1 MTYVITQSCC
11 KDASCVAVCPVD
23 CIGPA
28 GAPGESTDS
37 EMLYI
42 DPAACIDCGA
52 CVQECPV
59 GAIYHEDEVPLGQQR
74 FLDINARYFQL
85 HPLAAGPPAP
95 RRDHAPVRPG
105 SLRVAI
111 VGAGPAGCYTAGELT
126 RIGGVQ
132 VAMFERLPTPYGLL
146 RAGVAPDHQHTKAIA
161 DLFDTALSHPQ
172 LQCHFNVEVGR
183 DLTHHELLA
192 HHHAVI
198 YATGASLSR
207 DLGLPG
213 EHLPGSHTAAEFVGW
228 YNGHPDHA
236 DAEFALSG
244 QRAVIIGNGNVALDI
259 ARIMLTESDELARTD
274 IAQHAVDALSTSA
287 IREVV
292 ILARRG
298 LRDAAFSVGEFLALG
313 DLDGVDV
320 IIEGADLRDD
330 AGDDDAE
337 TALKLD
343 IAREFAQ
350 RTPTSTHKRIV
361 FRFLTTPVEVI
372 GDGRVAGLHVRTPDG
387 HATVIEASLLLRSI
401 GYRSTPIP
409 GVPFDPAS
417 DRVPHD
423 NGRVHDRDG
432 HPAPGIYVTGWVK
445 RGPRGVIGTN
455 RACAEQ
461 TVAQLWTDFDNGLLT
476 QDIGEPTALADLLA
490 ERGVHPL
497 AWQDWCAIDTAE
509 RQRGLDRFRPRDKF
523 VRIADA
529 LAAAKK

>member
-23 CIGPA
+23 CIGPI
-28 GAPGESTDS
+28 GAPGGSTDS

-59 GAIYHEDEVPLGQQR
+59 GAIYHQDEVPPGQQR

-85 HPLAAGPPAP
+85 HPSAAGPPAP
-95 RRDHAPVRPG
+95 RRDHAPVLPG

-111 VGAGPAGCYTAGELT
+111 VGAGPAGCYAAGELI
-126 RIGGVQ
+126 RIDGVQ

-161 DLFDTALSHPQ
+161 DLFDTTLSHPR
-172 LQCHFNVEVGR
+172 LQCHLNVAVGR

-198 YATGASLSR
+198 YATGASTSR

-236 DAEFALSG
+236 DAEFDLSG

-259 ARIMLTESDELARTD
+259 ARIMLTEPDALARTD

-320 IIEGADLRDD
+320 VIEDADLEDTP
-330 AGDDDAE
+330 GDDAE
-337 TALKLD
+337 TALKVD
-343 IAREFAQ
+343 IAREFAH
-350 RTPTSTHKRIV
+350 RTPTPTRKRIV
-361 FRFLTTPVEVI
+361 FRFLATPVEIV
-372 GDGRVAGLHVRTPDG
+372 GDTRVEALHVRGPGG
-387 HATVIEASLLLRSI
+387 HTVVIEASLLLRSI

-417 DRVPHD
+417 GRIPHG
-423 NGRVHDRDG
+423 NGRVHDHDG
-432 HPAPGIYVTGWVK
+432 KPTPGIYVAGWIK
-445 RGPRGVIGTN
+445 RGPQGVIGTN

-461 TVAQLWTDFDNGLLT
+461 TVTRLWTDFDNGLLT
-476 QDIGEPTALADLLA
+476 RDIGEPTALADLLA

-497 AWQDWCAIDTAE
+497 SWQDWCAIEAAE
-509 RQRGLDRFRPRDKF
+509 RQRGLHSSRPRAKF

-529 LAAAKK
+529 LAAAQK

>member
-23 CIGPA
+23 CIGPV

-85 HPLAAGPPAP
+85 HPSAAGPPAP

-244 QRAVIIGNGNVALDI
+244 QRAVIIGNGNVALDV
-259 ARIMLTESDELARTD
+259 ARIMLTEPDELARTD

-320 IIEGADLRDD
+320 IIEGADMGDD

-337 TALKLD
+337 TALKVD

-372 GDGRVAGLHVRTPDG
+372 GGGSVAGLHVRTPDG

-417 DRVPHD
+417 GRVPND
-423 NGRVHDRDG
+423 DGRVYDRDG

-461 TVAQLWTDFDNGLLT
+461 TVAQLWADFDNGLLT
-476 QDIGEPTALADLLA
+476 RDIGEPTAISGLLA

-523 VRIADA
+523 VRVADA

>member
-23 CIGPA
+23 CIGPI
-28 GAPGESTDS
+28 GAPGGSTDS

-59 GAIYHEDEVPLGQQR
+59 GAIYHQDEVPPGQQR
-74 FLDINARYFQL
+74 FVDINARYFQL
-85 HPLAAGPPAP
+85 PPSAAGPPAP
-95 RRDHAPVRPG
+95 RRDHAPVLPG

-111 VGAGPAGCYTAGELT
+111 VGAGPAGCYAAGELI
-126 RIGGVQ
+126 RIDGVQ

-161 DLFDTALSHPQ
+161 DLFDTTLSHPR
-172 LQCHFNVEVGR
+172 LQCHLNVAVGR

-198 YATGASLSR
+198 YATGASTSR

-236 DAEFALSG
+236 DAEFDLSG

-259 ARIMLTESDELARTD
+259 ARIMLTEPDALARTD
-274 IAQHAVDALSTSA
+274 IAQHAVDGLSTSA

-320 IIEGADLRDD
+320 VIEDADLEDTP
-330 AGDDDAE
+330 GDDAE
-337 TALKLD
+337 TALKVD
-343 IAREFAQ
+343 IAREFAH
-350 RTPTSTHKRIV
+350 RTPTPTRKRIV
-361 FRFLTTPVEVI
+361 FRFLTTPVEIV
-372 GDGRVAGLHVRTPDG
+372 GDTRVEALHVRGPGG
-387 HATVIEASLLLRSI
+387 HTVVIETSLLLRSI

-417 DRVPHD
+417 GRIPHG
-423 NGRVHDRDG
+423 NGRVHDHDG
-432 HPAPGIYVTGWVK
+432 KPTPGVYVTGWIK
-445 RGPRGVIGTN
+445 RGPQGVIGTN

-461 TVAQLWTDFDNGLLT
+461 TVTRLWTDFDNGLLT
-476 QDIGEPTALADLLA
+476 RDIGEPTALADLLA

-497 AWQDWCAIDTAE
+497 SWQDWCAIEAAE
-509 RQRGLDRFRPRDKF
+509 RQRGLHSSRPRAKF

-529 LAAAKK
+529 LAAAQK

>member
-23 CIGPA
+23 CIGPI
-28 GAPGESTDS
+28 GAPGGSTDS

-59 GAIYHEDEVPLGQQR
+59 GAIYHQDEVPPGQQR
-74 FLDINARYFQL
+74 FVDINARYFQL
-85 HPLAAGPPAP
+85 HPSAAGPPAP
-95 RRDHAPVRPG
+95 RRDHAPVLPG

-111 VGAGPAGCYTAGELT
+111 VGAGPAGCYAAGELI
-126 RIGGVQ
+126 RIDGVQ

-161 DLFDTALSHPQ
+161 DLFDTTLSHPR
-172 LQCHFNVEVGR
+172 LQCHLNVAVGR

-198 YATGASLSR
+198 YATGASTSR

-236 DAEFALSG
+236 DAEFDLSG

-259 ARIMLTESDELARTD
+259 ARIMLTEPDALARTD
-274 IAQHAVDALSTSA
+274 IAQHAVDGLSTSA

-320 IIEGADLRDD
+320 VIEDADLEDTP
-330 AGDDDAE
+330 GDDAE
-337 TALKLD
+337 TALKVD
-343 IAREFAQ
+343 IAREFAH
-350 RTPTSTHKRIV
+350 RTPTPTRKRIV
-361 FRFLTTPVEVI
+361 FRFLTTPVEIV
-372 GDGRVAGLHVRTPDG
+372 GDTRVEALHVRGPGG
-387 HATVIEASLLLRSI
+387 HTVVIETSLLLRSI

-417 DRVPHD
+417 GRIPHG
-423 NGRVHDRDG
+423 NGRVHDHDG
-432 HPAPGIYVTGWVK
+432 KPTPGVYVTGWIK
-445 RGPRGVIGTN
+445 RGPQGVIGTN

-461 TVAQLWTDFDNGLLT
+461 TVTRLWTDFDNGLLT
-476 QDIGEPTALADLLA
+476 RDIGEPTALADLLA

-497 AWQDWCAIDTAE
+497 SWQDWCAIEAAE
-509 RQRGLDRFRPRDKF
+509 RQRGLHSSRPRAKF

-529 LAAAKK
+529 LAAAQK

>member
-23 CIGPA
+23 CIGPI
-28 GAPGESTDS
+28 GAPGGSTDS

-59 GAIYHEDEVPLGQQR
+59 GAIYHQDEVPPGQQR
-74 FLDINARYFQL
+74 FVDINARYFQL
-85 HPLAAGPPAP
+85 HPSAAGPPAP
-95 RRDHAPVRPG
+95 RRDHAPVLPG

-111 VGAGPAGCYTAGELT
+111 VGAGPAGCYAAGELI
-126 RIGGVQ
+126 RIDGVQ

-161 DLFDTALSHPQ
+161 DLFDTTLSHPR
-172 LQCHFNVEVGR
+172 LQCHLNVAVGR

-198 YATGASLSR
+198 YATGASTSR

-236 DAEFALSG
+236 DAEFDLSG

-259 ARIMLTESDELARTD
+259 ARIMLTEPDALARTD
-274 IAQHAVDALSTSA
+274 IAQHAVDGLSTSA

-320 IIEGADLRDD
+320 IIEDADLEDTP
-330 AGDDDAE
+330 GDDAE
-337 TALKLD
+337 TALKVD
-343 IAREFAQ
+343 IAREFAH
-350 RTPTSTHKRIV
+350 RTPTPTRKRIV
-361 FRFLTTPVEVI
+361 FRFLTTPVEIV
-372 GDGRVAGLHVRTPDG
+372 GDTRVEALHVRGPGG
-387 HATVIEASLLLRSI
+387 HTVVIETSLLLRSI

-417 DRVPHD
+417 GRIPHG
-423 NGRVHDRDG
+423 NGRVHDHDG
-432 HPAPGIYVTGWVK
+432 KPTPGIYVTGWIK
-445 RGPRGVIGTN
+445 RGPQGVIGTN

-461 TVAQLWTDFDNGLLT
+461 TVTRLWTDFDNGLLT
-476 QDIGEPTALADLLA
+476 RDIGEPTALADLLA

-497 AWQDWCAIDTAE
+497 SWQDWCAIEAAE
-509 RQRGLDRFRPRDKF
+509 RQRGLHSSRPRAKF

-529 LAAAKK
+529 LAAAQK

>member
-23 CIGPA
+23 CIGPI
-28 GAPGESTDS
+28 GAPGGSTDS

-59 GAIYHEDEVPLGQQR
+59 GAIYHQDEVPPGQQR
-74 FLDINARYFQL
+74 FVDINARYFQL
-85 HPLAAGPPAP
+85 HPSAAGPPAP
-95 RRDHAPVRPG
+95 RRDHAPVLPG

-111 VGAGPAGCYTAGELT
+111 VGAGPAGCYAAGELI
-126 RIGGVQ
+126 RIDGVQ

-161 DLFDTALSHPQ
+161 DLFDTTLSHPR
-172 LQCHFNVEVGR
+172 LQCHLNVAVGR

-198 YATGASLSR
+198 YATGASTSR

-236 DAEFALSG
+236 DAEFDLSG

-259 ARIMLTESDELARTD
+259 ARIMLTEPDALARTD
-274 IAQHAVDALSTSA
+274 IAQHAVDGLSTSA

-320 IIEGADLRDD
+320 VIEDADLEDTP
-330 AGDDDAE
+330 GDDAE
-337 TALKLD
+337 TALKVD
-343 IAREFAQ
+343 IAREFAH
-350 RTPTSTHKRIV
+350 RTPTPTRKRIV
-361 FRFLTTPVEVI
+361 FRFLTTPVEIV
-372 GDGRVAGLHVRTPDG
+372 GDTRVEALHVRGPGG
-387 HATVIEASLLLRSI
+387 HTVVIETSLLLRSI

-417 DRVPHD
+417 GRIPHG
-423 NGRVHDRDG
+423 NGRVHDHDG
-432 HPAPGIYVTGWVK
+432 KPTPGIYVTGWIK
-445 RGPRGVIGTN
+445 RGPQGVIGTN

-461 TVAQLWTDFDNGLLT
+461 TVTRLWTDFDNGLLT
-476 QDIGEPTALADLLA
+476 RDIGEPTALADLLA

-497 AWQDWCAIDTAE
+497 SWQDWCAIEAAE
-509 RQRGLDRFRPRDKF
+509 RQRGLHSSRPRAKF

-529 LAAAKK
+529 LAAAQK

>member
-1 MTYVITQSCC
+1 
-11 KDASCVAVCPVD
+11 
-23 CIGPA
+23 
-28 GAPGESTDS
+28 
-37 EMLYI
+37 
-42 DPAACIDCGA
+42 CIDCGA

-59 GAIYHEDEVPLGQQR
+59 GAIYHQDEVPPGQQR
-74 FLDINARYFQL
+74 FVDINARYFQL
-85 HPLAAGPPAP
+85 HPSAAGPPAP
-95 RRDHAPVRPG
+95 RRDHAPVLPG

-111 VGAGPAGCYTAGELT
+111 VGAGPAGCYAAGELI
-126 RIGGVQ
+126 RIDGVQ

-161 DLFDTALSHPQ
+161 DLFDTTLSHPR
-172 LQCHFNVEVGR
+172 LQCHLNVAVGR

-198 YATGASLSR
+198 YATGASTSR

-236 DAEFALSG
+236 DAEFDLSG

-259 ARIMLTESDELARTD
+259 ARIMLTEPDALARTD
-274 IAQHAVDALSTSA
+274 IAQHAVDGLSTSA

-320 IIEGADLRDD
+320 VIEDADLEDTP
-330 AGDDDAE
+330 GDDAE
-337 TALKLD
+337 TALKVD
-343 IAREFAQ
+343 IAREFAH
-350 RTPTSTHKRIV
+350 RTPTPTRKRIV
-361 FRFLTTPVEVI
+361 FRFLTTPVEIV
-372 GDGRVAGLHVRTPDG
+372 GDTRVEALHVRGPGG
-387 HATVIEASLLLRSI
+387 HTVVIETSLLLRSI

-417 DRVPHD
+417 GRIPHG
-423 NGRVHDRDG
+423 NGRVHDHDG
-432 HPAPGIYVTGWVK
+432 KPTPGIYVTGWIK
-445 RGPRGVIGTN
+445 RGPQGVIGTN

-461 TVAQLWTDFDNGLLT
+461 TVTRLWTDFDNGLLT
-476 QDIGEPTALADLLA
+476 RDIGEPTALADLLA

-497 AWQDWCAIDTAE
+497 SWQDWCAIEAAE
-509 RQRGLDRFRPRDKF
+509 RQRGLHSSRPRAKF

-529 LAAAKK
+529 LAAAQK

>member
-23 CIGPA
+23 CIGPV
-28 GAPGESTDS
+28 GAPGESTDA

-42 DPAACIDCGA
+42 DPAVCIDCGA

-59 GAIYHEDEVPLGQQR
+59 GAIYHEDELPPGQQR
-74 FLDINARYFQL
+74 FRDINARYFTH
-85 HPLAAGPPAP
+85 HPSAGNPPAP
-95 RRDHAPVRPG
+95 RREHPPVRPG

-111 VGAGPAGCYTAGELT
+111 VGAGPAGCYTAAELL
-126 RIGGVQ
+126 GVDGVQ

-146 RAGVAPDHQHTKAIA
+146 RAGVAPDHQQTKAI
-161 DLFDTALSHPQ
+161 DELFDTALSHPRMR
-172 LQCHFNVEVGR
+172 CHFNVEVGR

-198 YATGASLSR
+198 YATGASTSR

-236 DAEFALSG
+236 DAEFDLSG
-244 QRAVIIGNGNVALDI
+244 RRAVIIGNGNVALDV
-259 ARIMLTESDELARTD
+259 ARIMLADPKSLAATD
-274 IAQHAVDALSTSA
+274 IAQHALDALSTSA
-287 IREVV
+287 VQEVV

-320 IIEGADLRDD
+320 IIDSNDLHDEP
-330 AGDDDAE
+330 GDDAE
-337 TALKLD
+337 TTLKVD

-350 RTPTSTHKRIV
+350 RLPAPTDKRIV
-361 FRFLTTPVEVI
+361 FRFQLSPVEVI
-372 GDGRVAGLHVRTPDG
+372 GDSRVEGLRVRGPDG
-387 HATVIEASLLLRSI
+387 HTVVIETSLVLRSI
-401 GYRSTPIP
+401 GYRSTPVP
-409 GVPFDPAS
+409 GVPFDSAIG
-417 DRVPHD
+417 RVPNYD
-423 NGRVHDRDG
+423 GRVHEDNG
-432 HPAPGIYVTGWVK
+432 QLAPGIYVTGWAK

-455 RACAEQ
+455 RSCAEQ
-461 TVAQLWTDFDNGLLT
+461 TVTQLWTDFDSGLLT
-476 QDIGEPTALADLLA
+476 RDIGEPTALVDLLT

-497 AWQDWCAIDTAE
+497 AWQDWRAIDTAE
-509 RQRGLDRFRPRDKF
+509 RQRGLDMSRPRVKF
-523 VRIADA
+523 VHIADA
-529 LAAAKK
+529 LAAAEK

>member
-23 CIGPA
+23 CIGPI
-28 GAPGESTDS
+28 GAPGGSTDS

-59 GAIYHEDEVPLGQQR
+59 GAIYHQDEVPPGQQR
-74 FLDINARYFQL
+74 FVDINARYFQL
-85 HPLAAGPPAP
+85 HPSAAGPPAP
-95 RRDHAPVRPG
+95 RRDHAPVLPG

-111 VGAGPAGCYTAGELT
+111 VGAGPAGCYAAGELI
-126 RIGGVQ
+126 RIDGVQ

-161 DLFDTALSHPQ
+161 DLFDTTLSHPR
-172 LQCHFNVEVGR
+172 LQCHLNVAVGR

-198 YATGASLSR
+198 YATGASTSR

-236 DAEFALSG
+236 DAKFDLSG

-259 ARIMLTESDELARTD
+259 ARIMLTEPDALARTD
-274 IAQHAVDALSTSA
+274 IAQHAVDGLSTSA

-320 IIEGADLRDD
+320 VIEDADLEDTP
-330 AGDDDAE
+330 GDDAE
-337 TALKLD
+337 TALKVD
-343 IAREFAQ
+343 IAREFAH
-350 RTPTSTHKRIV
+350 RTPTPTRKRIV
-361 FRFLTTPVEVI
+361 FRFLTTPVEIV
-372 GDGRVAGLHVRTPDG
+372 GDTRVEALHVRGPGG
-387 HATVIEASLLLRSI
+387 HTVVIETSLLLRSI

-417 DRVPHD
+417 GRIPHG
-423 NGRVHDRDG
+423 NGRVHDHDG
-432 HPAPGIYVTGWVK
+432 KPTPGVYVTGWIK
-445 RGPRGVIGTN
+445 RGPQGVIGTN

-461 TVAQLWTDFDNGLLT
+461 TVTRLWTDFDNGLLT
-476 QDIGEPTALADLLA
+476 RDIGEPTALADLLA

-497 AWQDWCAIDTAE
+497 SWQDWCAIEAAE
-509 RQRGLDRFRPRDKF
+509 RQRGLHSSRPRAKF

-529 LAAAKK
+529 LAAAQK

>member
-23 CIGPA
+23 CIGPI
-28 GAPGESTDS
+28 GAPGGSTDS

-59 GAIYHEDEVPLGQQR
+59 GAIYHQDEVPPGQQR
-74 FLDINARYFQL
+74 FVDINARYFQL
-85 HPLAAGPPAP
+85 HPSAAGPPAP
-95 RRDHAPVRPG
+95 RRDHAPVLPG

-111 VGAGPAGCYTAGELT
+111 VGAGPAGCYAAGELI
-126 RIGGVQ
+126 RIDGVQ

-161 DLFDTALSHPQ
+161 DLFDTTLSHPR
-172 LQCHFNVEVGR
+172 LQCHLNVAVGR

-198 YATGASLSR
+198 YATGASTSR

-236 DAEFALSG
+236 DAEFDLSG

-259 ARIMLTESDELARTD
+259 ARIMLTEPDELARTD

-320 IIEGADLRDD
+320 IIEDADLEDTP
-330 AGDDDAE
+330 GDDAE
-337 TALKLD
+337 TALKVD
-343 IAREFAQ
+343 IAREFAH
-350 RTPTSTHKRIV
+350 RTPTPTRKRIV
-361 FRFLTTPVEVI
+361 FRFLTTPVEIV
-372 GDGRVAGLHVRTPDG
+372 GDTRVEALHVRGPGG
-387 HATVIEASLLLRSI
+387 HTVVIETSLLLRSI

-417 DRVPHD
+417 GRIPHG
-423 NGRVHDRDG
+423 NGRVHDHDG
-432 HPAPGIYVTGWVK
+432 KPTPGVYVTGWIK
-445 RGPRGVIGTN
+445 RGPQGVIGTN

-461 TVAQLWTDFDNGLLT
+461 TVTRLWTDFDNGLLT
-476 QDIGEPTALADLLA
+476 RDIGEPTALADLLA

-497 AWQDWCAIDTAE
+497 SWQDWCAIEAAE
-509 RQRGLDRFRPRDKF
+509 RQRGLHSSRPRAKF

-529 LAAAKK
+529 LAAAQK

>member
-1 MTYVITQSCC
+1 
-11 KDASCVAVCPVD
+11 
-23 CIGPA
+23 
-28 GAPGESTDS
+28 
-37 EMLYI
+37 MLYI

-59 GAIYHEDEVPLGQQR
+59 GAIYHQDEVPPGQQR
-74 FLDINARYFQL
+74 FVDINARYFQL
-85 HPLAAGPPAP
+85 HPSAAGPPAP
-95 RRDHAPVRPG
+95 RRDHAPVLPG

-111 VGAGPAGCYTAGELT
+111 VGAGPAGCYAAGELI
-126 RIGGVQ
+126 RIDGVQ

-161 DLFDTALSHPQ
+161 DLFDTTLSHPR
-172 LQCHFNVEVGR
+172 LQCHLNVAVGR

-198 YATGASLSR
+198 YATGASTSR

-236 DAEFALSG
+236 DAKFDLSG

-259 ARIMLTESDELARTD
+259 ARIMLTEPDALARTD
-274 IAQHAVDALSTSA
+274 IAQHAVDGLSTSA

-320 IIEGADLRDD
+320 VIEDADLEDTP
-330 AGDDDAE
+330 GDDAE
-337 TALKLD
+337 TALKVD
-343 IAREFAQ
+343 IAREFAH
-350 RTPTSTHKRIV
+350 RTPTPTRKRIV
-361 FRFLTTPVEVI
+361 FRFLTTPVEIV
-372 GDGRVAGLHVRTPDG
+372 GDTRVEALHVRGPGG
-387 HATVIEASLLLRSI
+387 HTVVIETSLLLRSI

-417 DRVPHD
+417 GRIPHG
-423 NGRVHDRDG
+423 NGRVHDHDG
-432 HPAPGIYVTGWVK
+432 KPTPGIYVTGWIK
-445 RGPRGVIGTN
+445 RGPQGVIGTN

-461 TVAQLWTDFDNGLLT
+461 TVTRLWTDFDNGLLT
-476 QDIGEPTALADLLA
+476 RDIGEPTALADLLA

-497 AWQDWCAIDTAE
+497 SWQDWCAIEAAE
-509 RQRGLDRFRPRDKF
+509 RQRGLHSSRPRAKF

-529 LAAAKK
+529 LAAAQK

>member
-23 CIGPA
+23 CIGPI
-28 GAPGESTDS
+28 GAPGGSTDS

-59 GAIYHEDEVPLGQQR
+59 GAIYHQDEVPPGQQR
-74 FLDINARYFQL
+74 FVDINARYFQL
-85 HPLAAGPPAP
+85 HPSAAGPPAP
-95 RRDHAPVRPG
+95 RRDHAPVLPG

-111 VGAGPAGCYTAGELT
+111 VGAGPAGCYAAGELI
-126 RIGGVQ
+126 RIDGVQ

-161 DLFDTALSHPQ
+161 DLFDTTLSHPR
-172 LQCHFNVEVGR
+172 LQCHLNVAVGR

-198 YATGASLSR
+198 YATGASTSR

-236 DAEFALSG
+236 DAKFDLSG

-259 ARIMLTESDELARTD
+259 ARIMLTEPDALARTD
-274 IAQHAVDALSTSA
+274 IAQHAVDGLSTSA

-320 IIEGADLRDD
+320 VIEDADLEDTP
-330 AGDDDAE
+330 GDDAE
-337 TALKLD
+337 TALKVD
-343 IAREFAQ
+343 IAREFAH
-350 RTPTSTHKRIV
+350 RTPTPTRKRIV
-361 FRFLTTPVEVI
+361 FRFLTTPVEIV
-372 GDGRVAGLHVRTPDG
+372 GDTRVEALHVRGPGG
-387 HATVIEASLLLRSI
+387 HTVVIETSLLLRSI

-417 DRVPHD
+417 GRIPHG
-423 NGRVHDRDG
+423 NGRVHDHDG
-432 HPAPGIYVTGWVK
+432 KPTPGIYVTGWIK
-445 RGPRGVIGTN
+445 RGPQGVIGTN

-461 TVAQLWTDFDNGLLT
+461 TVTRLWTDFDNGLLT
-476 QDIGEPTALADLLA
+476 RDIGEPTALADLLA

-497 AWQDWCAIDTAE
+497 SWQDWCAIEAAE
-509 RQRGLDRFRPRDKF
+509 RQRGLHSSRPRAKF

-529 LAAAKK
+529 LAAAQK